1 MINFKSLFPIVIGFS
16 FWIYGNILLIKKLQ
30 NKTSEIREPKS
41 SIEVSI
47 DQDLKDKNKN
57 EKKDLINLVKNKES
71 FHLNSLI
78 TKNISLFTKNP
89 NYKMLAWLIV
99 QLTIFSLFV
108 LSVNIFKNNLIPYFN
123 AWNLIN
129 WIEKWI
135 YFDFLRTKNEKGVLY
150 CWATRAIFKVGRVGM
165 DRIACS
171 TWILKC
177 AE

>member
-30 NKTSEIREPKS
+30 NKTPEINKS
-41 SIEVSI
+41 KKPIETFM
-47 DQDLKDKNKN
+47 DQDLKNKNKNKN
-57 EKKDLINLVKNKES
+57 EKKDLINVVKNKDS

-123 AWNLIN
+123 
-129 WIEKWI
+129 
-135 YFDFLRTKNEKGVLY
+135 
-150 CWATRAIFKVGRVGM
+150 
-165 DRIACS
+165 S
-171 TWILKC
+171 
-177 AE
+177 

>member
-1 MINFKSLFPIVIGFS
+1 M
-16 FWIYGNILLIKKLQ
+16 
-30 NKTSEIREPKS
+30 NKTSEIKKSKS
-41 SIEVSI
+41 SIESSI

-57 EKKDLINLVKNKES
+57 EKKDLINVIKNKES

-123 AWNLIN
+123 
-129 WIEKWI
+129 
-135 YFDFLRTKNEKGVLY
+135 T
-150 CWATRAIFKVGRVGM
+150 
-165 DRIACS
+165 
-171 TWILKC
+171 
-177 AE
+177 

>member
-57 EKKDLINLVKNKES
+57 EKKDLINVIKKKRS

-78 TKNISLFTKNP
+78 TKNISLFTENP
-89 NYKMLAWLIV
+89 NYKMLTWLIV
-99 QLTIFSLFV
+99 QLTIFSLFIFA
-108 LSVNIFKNNLIPYFN
+108 VNIFKKNLIPYFN
-123 AWNLIN
+123 A
-129 WIEKWI
+129 
-135 YFDFLRTKNEKGVLY
+135 
-150 CWATRAIFKVGRVGM
+150 
-165 DRIACS
+165 
-171 TWILKC
+171 
-177 AE
+177 